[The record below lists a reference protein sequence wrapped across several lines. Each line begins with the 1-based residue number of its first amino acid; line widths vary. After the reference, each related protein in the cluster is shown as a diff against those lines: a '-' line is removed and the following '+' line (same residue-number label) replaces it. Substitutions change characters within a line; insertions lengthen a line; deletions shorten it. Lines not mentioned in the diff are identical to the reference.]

1 MLETYKNLTID
12 KYIDTLNQN
21 LHVKIKKFHHQFLK
35 NYKMQDLNV
44 ITTLMEH
51 YKNLLIM

>member
-12 KYIDTLNQN
+12 KYIDMLNQN